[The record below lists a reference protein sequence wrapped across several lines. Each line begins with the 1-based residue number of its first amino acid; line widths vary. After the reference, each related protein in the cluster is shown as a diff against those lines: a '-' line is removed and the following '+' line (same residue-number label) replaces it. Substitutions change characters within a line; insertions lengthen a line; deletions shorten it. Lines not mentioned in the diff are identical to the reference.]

1 MPFDVSAIFDIDDPR
16 EYKFHAARWNAEYQP
31 LDVFT
36 RDREEW
42 VGWNR
47 WRSRRDDFNRRF
59 ILSFIDFYPERH
71 AWLFGGIF
79 EVISRQPVPG
89 PTYEIAA
96 SDRGAGL
103 IGWLKISL
111 ELGRGKSFLFENLLE
126 AITITEVLKEP
137 YSGDPFAGFD
147 NVSIDFSMLE
157 TIIRNER
164 LDWKTALQNVKGVYL
179 IVDKSSGKK
188 YVGSAYNDV
197 GIWSRWS
204 GYVTT
209 GHGWNVALV
218 ELMADKGV
226 AYARENFRMTLLE
239 AWPYRTDDRIII
251 GRETHWKEALL
262 TRGDFGYNR
271 N

>member
-1 MPFDVSAIFDIDDPR
+1 MPFNLKSILDIEDATHF
-16 EYKFHAARWNAEYQP
+16 KFHAARWNGEYQP

-47 WRSRRDDFNRRF
+47 WRGKRDDFNRRY
-59 ILSFIDFYPERH
+59 IISFIDFYPERH
-71 AWLFGGIF
+71 AWLFGGMF
-79 EVISRQPVPG
+79 EVIARQPVEG
-89 PTYEIAA
+89 PSYEITACEQG
-96 SDRGAGL
+96 SEL
-103 IGWLKISL
+103 IGRLKISL
-111 ELGRGKSFLFENLLE
+111 ELSRGKSFKFEG
-126 AITITEVLKEP
+126 IIDDVVVTEVLKEP

-147 NVSIDFSMLE
+147 NVSLDFSMLE
-157 TIIRNER
+157 TIIRNGR
-164 LDWKTALQNVKGVYL
+164 LDWRTALQNIKGVYL

-188 YVGSAYNDV
+188 YVGSAYNDI

-204 GYVTT
+204 AYAAT

-218 ELMADKGV
+218 ELIADKGI

-239 AWPYRTDDRIII
+239 AWPYRTEDKVIIS
-251 GRETHWKEALL
+251 RETHWKEALL